1 MRKPVRLRGGFMRDE
16 EKSEKPST
24 TLPGI
29 VEKVIKSPDP
39 TEPEKAQIAVESADP
54 LYKEIRI
61 ENSLKDANGNDVA
74 LKPGAKV
81 DVTVEAEPK
90 DTIVRKNT
98 A

>member
-1 MRKPVRLRGGFMRDE
+1 V
-16 EKSEKPST
+16 
-24 TLPGI
+24 
-29 VEKVIKSPDP
+29 VENA
-39 TEPEKAQIAVESADP
+39 EH

-81 DVTVEAEPK
+81 DVTVEAEPE
-90 DTIVRKNT
+90 DTIVRKNI

>member
-1 MRKPVRLRGGFMRDE
+1 MADE
-16 EKSEKPST
+16 QKNERPST
-24 TLPGI
+24 TLTGV
-29 VEKVIKSPDP
+29 VEKVIKPPNP
-39 TEPEKAQIAVESADP
+39 TEPEKAQIAVESADD

-81 DVTVEAEPK
+81 DVTVGAEPN

>member
-1 MRKPVRLRGGFMRDE
+1 VGKHGWRRHMPDE
-16 EKSEKPST
+16 QNSDKPST

-29 VEKVIKSPDP
+29 GEKVIKSPDP
-39 TEPEKAQIAVESADP
+39 NEPEKAQIVVENAEH

-81 DVTVEAEPK
+81 DVTVEAEPE
-90 DTIVRKNT
+90 DTIVRKNI

>member
-1 MRKPVRLRGGFMRDE
+1 MSDE
-16 EKSEKPST
+16 GKSDKPST
-24 TLPGI
+24 TLPGV

-61 ENSLKDANGNDVA
+61 QNNLKDAKGNDVA
-74 LKPGAKV
+74 LKAGAKV

-90 DTIVRKNT
+90 DTIVKKNT

>member
-1 MRKPVRLRGGFMRDE
+1 MSEE
-16 EKSEKPST
+16 EKSYKPST
-24 TLPGI
+24 TLPGV

-39 TEPEKAQIAVESADP
+39 TEPEKAQIAVERADP

-61 ENSLKDANGNDVA
+61 QNNLKDANGNDVA

-81 DVTVEAEPK
+81 DVTVEAEPE
-90 DTIVRKNT
+90 DTIVKKNR

>member
-1 MRKPVRLRGGFMRDE
+1 MPDE
-16 EKSEKPST
+16 EKSDKPST
-24 TLPGI
+24 TLPGV

-39 TEPEKAQIAVESADP
+39 TEPEKAQIAVERADP

-61 ENSLKDANGNDVA
+61 QNNLKDAKGNDVA

-81 DVTVEAEPK
+81 DVTVEAEPE
-90 DTIVRKNT
+90 DTIVKKNR

>member
-1 MRKPVRLRGGFMRDE
+1 MPDEQNSDKPD
-16 EKSEKPST
+16 KPST

-39 TEPEKAQIAVESADP
+39 IEPEKAQIVVENAEH
-54 LYKEIRI
+54 LYREIRI
-61 ENSLKDANGNDVA
+61 ENSLKDANGNEVA

-81 DVTVEAEPK
+81 DVTVEAEPE
-90 DTIVRKNT
+90 DTIVRKNI

>member
-1 MRKPVRLRGGFMRDE
+1 MPDE
-16 EKSEKPST
+16 QKSDKPST

-39 TEPEKAQIAVESADP
+39 TEPEKAQIVVENAEH

-81 DVTVEAEPK
+81 DLTVEAEPQ
-90 DTIVRKNT
+90 DTIVRKNI

>member
-1 MRKPVRLRGGFMRDE
+1 MPDE
-16 EKSEKPST
+16 QKSDKPST

-39 TEPEKAQIAVESADP
+39 TEPEKAQIVVENAEH

-81 DVTVEAEPK
+81 DLTVEAEPE
-90 DTIVRKNT
+90 DTIIRKNI

>member
-1 MRKPVRLRGGFMRDE
+1 MRDE

>member
-1 MRKPVRLRGGFMRDE
+1 MRDE

-81 DVTVEAEPK
+81 DVTVEAEPE
-90 DTIVRKNT
+90 DTIVRKNI

>member
-1 MRKPVRLRGGFMRDE
+1 MPDE
-16 EKSEKPST
+16 QNSDKPST

-39 TEPEKAQIAVESADP
+39 TEPEKAQIVIENAEH
-54 LYKEIRI
+54 LYKEILI

-81 DVTVEAEPK
+81 DVTVEAEPE
-90 DTIVRKNT
+90 DTIVRKNI

>member
-1 MRKPVRLRGGFMRDE
+1 MPDE
-16 EKSEKPST
+16 QKSDKPST

-39 TEPEKAQIAVESADP
+39 TEPEKAQIVVENAEH

-81 DVTVEAEPK
+81 DLTVEAEPE
-90 DTIVRKNT
+90 DTIVRKNI

>member
-1 MRKPVRLRGGFMRDE
+1 MPDE
-16 EKSEKPST
+16 QNSDKPST

-39 TEPEKAQIAVESADP
+39 NEPEKAQIVVENAEH

-81 DVTVEAEPK
+81 DVTVEAEPE
-90 DTIVRKNT
+90 DTIVRKNI

>member
-1 MRKPVRLRGGFMRDE
+1 MPDGQNSD
-16 EKSEKPST
+16 KPST

-39 TEPEKAQIAVESADP
+39 SEPEKAQIVVGNAEH

-61 ENSLKDANGNDVA
+61 ENSLKDANGNNVA
-74 LKPGAKV
+74 LRPGAKV
-81 DVTVEAEPK
+81 DVTVEAEPE
-90 DTIVRKNT
+90 DTIVRKNI